1 MDGHLYLNQEETMMD
16 IETAKTLQPG
26 MRVRI
31 TAVPNHAKMPFGR
44 DLNHWF
50 FKVGDEAT
58 LLQLDTTDEFAD
70 WYAKFDDD
78 GKSWWLELRFGV
90 DFEVL
95 DGEVE
100 TTRTG
105 V

>member
-1 MDGHLYLNQEETMMD
+1 MMD
-16 IETAKTLQPG
+16 VETSKTLRPG

-31 TAVPNHAKMPFGR
+31 TAVPNRAKMPFGC

-58 LLQLDTTDEFAD
+58 LLQLDTDDDNGD
-70 WYAKFDDD
+70 WYAKFY
-78 GKSWWLELRFGV
+78 GGQSWYIELAFGV